1 VASAEDDIAARRLAS
16 RRTLSETGRLT
27 FRVLKSAALAGAL
40 VGGDVVLLT
49 LFLNPHLSL
58 RHEALAL
65 AVSLFLPYSVTAALG
80 LWALALLAAAFRGW
94 PASPHPPLPA
104 LPWFTS
110 LTVAALG
117 TSAALFWRNLLAY
130 RHSVPLEVLPP
141 LAVSSVALTAAA
153 LVLLAVGLDAL
164 LFPNRARGLSAA
176 LVVMGAASA
185 WIVPLAV
192 RPQPAPRPAPAR
204 LATEAVTPIRR
215 VILVGMDG
223 LGPDQLRD
231 GVARGDL
238 TAFAQILRRG
248 AHGPLATLR
257 PTEGPPIWTT
267 IFTGRLPRDHGVKSF
282 VTYRL
287 RGSATAYELLP
298 TGAFVGGLERLG
310 LVTTSPVT
318 AASRRGG
325 ALWNALNAFGIQAGV
340 VRFWGTHPPEPIQG
354 FMLSHYFHLFR
365 TDPARAAEALHPRDL
380 APEVSARSVDPRD
393 LDPRMAGDFVDLSVE
408 VPRDRVPWR
417 RELVERALAPDLT
430 YQRAGSVLRAAY
442 DPPFFATYFYGLDVV
457 GHTFTRY
464 AQPDLFG
471 DVRPEERRRYGA
483 VVPRYE
489 AYLSRSVGELM
500 QGLRPGE
507 VLLVVSGYG
516 MRPLP
521 PWRRAWEAA
530 LGEPWQSGTHA
541 GAPDGLLLALG
552 DGIRA
557 GATLRS
563 ASVLDVAP
571 TILYLMGLPVARD
584 MEGRVLAEML
594 DESFIRAHPVTF
606 IPSYESLAVTP
617 LPGGPPSGL
626 PPIPEEEP

>member
-1 VASAEDDIAARRLAS
+1 MPL
-16 RRTLSETGRLT
+16 
-27 FRVLKSAALAGAL
+27 RVFKSAVLAATL
-40 VGGDVVLLT
+40 LAGDVVLLT
-49 LFLNPHLSL
+49 LFLNPHVSP
-58 RHEALAL
+58 RSDAGALL
-65 AVSLFLPYSVTAALG
+65 ACLFLPYAAFGALV
-80 LWALALLAAAFRGW
+80 LWALAVLAAAFQGW
-94 PASPHPPLPA
+94 PKSPRPPIEA

-110 LTVAALG
+110 LAVLALTAA
-117 TSAALFWRNLLAY
+117 AALFWRNLLAY
-130 RHSVPLEVLPP
+130 RHSLPLEVLPA
-141 LAVSSVALTAAA
+141 LAVAAVGLTTAA

-164 LFPNRARGLSAA
+164 LFPNRARGISAA
-176 LVVMGAASA
+176 LVVLGAASA

-192 RPQPAPRPAPAR
+192 RPQPAPRPTPAR
-204 LATEAVTPIRR
+204 LSTESVTPVRR
-215 VILVGMDG
+215 VVLVGIDG
-223 LGPDQLRD
+223 LGPDQLQE

-238 TAFAQILRRG
+238 PGFAQFLRRG

-282 VTYRL
+282 ATYRL
-287 RGSATAYELLP
+287 RGSATVYELLP

-310 LVTTSPVT
+310 LLTTAPVT

-354 FMLSHYFHLFR
+354 FMLSHYFHLLR
-365 TDPARAAEALHPRDL
+365 ADPARAAEALHPRDL
-380 APEVSARSVDPRD
+380 AAEVQARAVDPRD
-393 LDPRMAGDFVDLSVE
+393 VEAARAGEFIDFGVE
-408 VPRDRVPWR
+408 IPHDRVPWR

-442 DPPFFATYFYGLDVV
+442 DPPFFATYFYGMDVV

-464 AQPDLFG
+464 AKPELFG
-471 DVRPEERRRYGA
+471 NVRPEERRRYGG

-489 AYLSRSVGELM
+489 AYLSRTVGDLA

-507 VLLVVSGYG
+507 VLLVISGYG

-521 PWRRAWEAA
+521 PWRRLWESA
-530 LGEPWQSGTHA
+530 LGEPWLSGTHA
-541 GAPDGLLLALG
+541 GAPDGVLLAMG

-584 MEGRVLAEML
+584 MEGRVLAEIL
-594 DESFIRAHPVTF
+594 DEGFTRAHPITF

-617 LPGGPPSGL
+617 LPAGL
-626 PPIPEEEP
+626 PPGLPPLPDEEP